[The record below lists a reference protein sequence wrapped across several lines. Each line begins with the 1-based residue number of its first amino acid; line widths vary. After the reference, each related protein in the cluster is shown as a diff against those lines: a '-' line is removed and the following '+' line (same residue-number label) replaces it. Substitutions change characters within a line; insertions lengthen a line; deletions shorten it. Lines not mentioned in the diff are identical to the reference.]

1 MLVSFSFLA
10 IHKSSAFV
18 EPFSHEFGP
27 TARARRDAKRVS
39 RRAALLHTATSKQ
52 DTLAAHAPDRTL
64 CFDFGLF
71 WRAQGRATRCS

>member
-1 MLVSFSFLA
+1 MLLFFAVSA
-10 IHKSSAFV
+10 IPRSSVFV

-52 DTLAAHAPDRTL
+52 DTLAAHAPHRTL
-64 CFDFGLF
+64 CFDYGLF